1 MSKEYT
7 KAEKAALKKSLAIS
21 GVIAIVIILVVVFAP
36 NIRATV
42 NNWKHDIQK
51 ADDAT
56 NYATRKEVEDTCRAY
71 IASYEADKITYDT
84 NKKFD
89 SIEAQELAN
98 AARTRANRTAATY
111 NTYYLQ
117 NSYVWEDNI
126 PSDIKAELPYIT
138 E

>member
-1 MSKEYT
+1 MSGKYSKE
-7 KAEKAALKKSLAIS
+7 EKGALYKSLAIS
-21 GVIAIVIILVVVFAP
+21 IVASLIVIALIVFAP
-36 NIRATV
+36 SIKIGI
-42 NNWKHDIQK
+42 NNWKYNVQK

-56 NYATRKEVEDTCRAY
+56 NYETRKEVEDTCRAY

-84 NKKFD
+84 NKKLD

-111 NTYYLQ
+111 NAYYLK
-117 NSYVWEDNI
+117 NSYIWKDNV
-126 PSDIKAELPYIT
+126 PADIKHELPYL